1 MNIFEMDAAY
11 VANTYRRFPLE
22 IVGGQ
27 GALLTGAD
35 GREYIDLGSGIA
47 VNTFG
52 MNDEAWKQAVIAQLG
67 AVGHTSNL
75 YYTAPQAQL
84 ARMLCERTGMKRVFF
99 GNSGAEA
106 NECAIKAARKYAS
119 DKYGPGARPIIV
131 TLIYSFHGRTVTT
144 LSATGQEVFH
154 KDFGPFTEGFVHVP
168 ANDISAMERALTENA
183 CCGVMLEMVQGEG
196 GVIPLERDYVQG
208 VAKLCAEKDVLL
220 IADEVQTGNGRTGTL
235 YAWQQFG
242 VVPDLFSTAKGLV
255 GGLPIGACVL
265 GEKVENTLGASS
277 HGSTFGGNPI
287 CAAGALNVLSRI
299 DEALLAGVR
308 ARHDRILAA
317 LIGAPGVEAVTGLGL
332 MLGVKTDRPAAEVV
346 KRCMENGVLVL
357 TAKDKVRLLPPLN
370 IPNELLDRA
379 LAVLKDAA
387 QPTA

>member
-1 MNIFEMDAAY
+1 M
-11 VANTYRRFPLE
+11 
-22 IVGGQ
+22 
-27 GALLTGAD
+27 
-35 GREYIDLGSGIA
+35 
-47 VNTFG
+47 
-52 MNDEAWKQAVIAQLG
+52 
-67 AVGHTSNL
+67 
-75 YYTAPQAQL
+75 
-84 ARMLCERTGMKRVFF
+84 
-99 GNSGAEA
+99 
-106 NECAIKAARKYAS
+106 
-119 DKYGPGARPIIV
+119 
-131 TLIYSFHGRTVTT
+131 
-144 LSATGQEVFH
+144 
-154 KDFGPFTEGFVHVP
+154 
-168 ANDISAMERALTENA
+168 
-183 CCGVMLEMVQGEG
+183 
-196 GVIPLERDYVQG
+196 QG

-242 VVPDLFSTAKGLV
+242 VVPDLFSTAKGLG

-308 ARHDRILAA
+308 ARCDRILAA
-317 LIGAPGVEAVTGLGL
+317 LNGAPGVEAVTGLGL

-357 TAKDKVRLLPPLN
+357 NAKDKVRLLPPLN

>member
-1 MNIFEMDAAY
+1 MNIFEMDTAY
-11 VANTYRRFPLE
+11 VANTYKRFPLE

-27 GALLTGAD
+27 GALLKGAD
-35 GREYIDLGSGIA
+35 GKAYIDLGSGIA

-52 MNDEAWKQAVIAQLG
+52 MNDEAWKQAVIAQMDG
-67 AVGHTSNL
+67 VGHVSNL
-75 YYTAPQAQL
+75 YYTAPQAEL
-84 ARMLCERTGMKRVFF
+84 AKLLCERTGMKRVFF

-119 DKYGPGARPIIV
+119 DKYGPGARPVIV
-131 TLIYSFHGRTVTT
+131 TLINSFHGCTVTT

-168 ANDISAMERALTENA
+168 ANDLSAMERALTENA
-183 CCGVMLEMVQGEG
+183 CCGVMQEMVQGEG

-242 VVPDLFSTAKGLV
+242 VVPDLFSTAKGLG

-370 IPNELLDRA
+370 IPNEFLDRA
-379 LAVLKDAA
+379 LVVLKNAA

>member
-1 MNIFEMDAAY
+1 MNIFEMDEAY
-11 VANTYRRFPLE
+11 VANTYKRFPLE

-27 GALLTGAD
+27 GALLKGAD
-35 GREYIDLGSGIA
+35 GKAYIDLGSGIA

-52 MNDEAWKQAVIAQLG
+52 MNDEAWKQAVIAQMDG
-67 AVGHTSNL
+67 VGHVSNL
-75 YYTAPQAQL
+75 YYTAPQAEL
-84 ARMLCERTGMKRVFF
+84 AKLLCERTGMKRVFF

-119 DKYGPGARPIIV
+119 DKYGPGARPVIV
-131 TLIYSFHGRTVTT
+131 TLINSFHGRTVTT

-168 ANDISAMERALTENA
+168 ANDLSAMERALTENA

-242 VVPDLFSTAKGLV
+242 VVPDLFSTAKGLG

-317 LIGAPGVEAVTGLGL
+317 LNGAPGVEAVTGLGL

>member
-11 VANTYRRFPLE
+11 VANTYKRFPLE

-27 GALLTGAD
+27 GALLKGAD
-35 GREYIDLGSGIA
+35 GKAYIDLGSGIA

-52 MNDEAWKQAVIAQLG
+52 MNDEAWKQAVIAQMDG
-67 AVGHTSNL
+67 VGHVSNL
-75 YYTAPQAQL
+75 YYTAPQAEL
-84 ARMLCERTGMKRVFF
+84 AKLLCERTGMKRVFS
-99 GNSGAEA
+99 GNFGAEA

-119 DKYGPGARPIIV
+119 DKYGPGARPVIV
-131 TLIYSFHGRTVTT
+131 TLSNSFQGRPVTT

-168 ANDISAMERALTENA
+168 ANDLSAMERALTENA

-242 VVPDLFSTAKGLV
+242 VVPDLFSTAKGLG

-317 LIGAPGVEAVTGLGL
+317 LSGAPGVEAVTGLGL

>member
-1 MNIFEMDAAY
+1 MNIFEMDEAY
-11 VANTYRRFPLE
+11 VANTYKRFPLE

-27 GALLTGAD
+27 GALLKGAD
-35 GREYIDLGSGIA
+35 GKTYIDLGSGIA

-52 MNDEAWKQAVIAQLG
+52 MNDEAWKQAVIAQLDG
-67 AVGHTSNL
+67 VGHVSNL
-75 YYTAPQAQL
+75 YYTAQQAEL
-84 ARMLCERTGMKRVFF
+84 AKLLCERTGMKRVFF

-119 DKYGPGARPIIV
+119 DKYGPGARPVIV
-131 TLIYSFHGRTVTT
+131 TLINSFHGRTVTT

-168 ANDISAMERALTENA
+168 ANDLSAMERALTENA
-183 CCGVMLEMVQGEG
+183 CCGVMQEMVQGEG

-242 VVPDLFSTAKGLV
+242 VVPDLFSTAKGLG

-317 LIGAPGVEAVTGLGL
+317 LNGAPGVEAVTGLGL

-370 IPNELLDRA
+370 IPNEFLDRA
-379 LAVLKDAA
+379 LVVLKNAA

>member
-1 MNIFEMDAAY
+1 MNIFEMDEAY
-11 VANTYRRFPLE
+11 VANTYKRFPLE

-27 GALLTGAD
+27 GALLKGAD
-35 GREYIDLGSGIA
+35 GKTYIDLGSGIA

-52 MNDEAWKQAVIAQLG
+52 MNDEAWKQAVIAQMDG
-67 AVGHTSNL
+67 VGHVSNL
-75 YYTAPQAQL
+75 YYTAPQAEL
-84 ARMLCERTGMKRVFF
+84 AKLLCERTGMKRVFF

-119 DKYGPGARPIIV
+119 DKYGPGARPVIV
-131 TLIYSFHGRTVTT
+131 TLINSFHGRTVTT

-168 ANDISAMERALTENA
+168 ANDLSAMERALTENA

-242 VVPDLFSTAKGLV
+242 VVPDLFSTAKGLG

-308 ARHDRILAA
+308 ARCDRILAA
-317 LIGAPGVEAVTGLGL
+317 LNGAPGVEAVTGLGL

-357 TAKDKVRLLPPLN
+357 NAKDKVRLLPPLN

>member
-1 MNIFEMDAAY
+1 MDEAY
-11 VANTYRRFPLE
+11 VANTYKRFPLE

-27 GALLTGAD
+27 GALLKGAD
-35 GREYIDLGSGIA
+35 GKTYIDLGSGIA

-52 MNDEAWKQAVIAQLG
+52 MNDEAWKQAVIAQMDG
-67 AVGHTSNL
+67 VGHVSNL
-75 YYTAPQAQL
+75 YYTAPQAEL
-84 ARMLCERTGMKRVFF
+84 AKLLCERTGMKRVFF

-119 DKYGPGARPIIV
+119 DKYGPGARPVIV
-131 TLIYSFHGRTVTT
+131 TLINSFHGRTVTT

-168 ANDISAMERALTENA
+168 ANDLSAMERALTENA

-242 VVPDLFSTAKGLV
+242 VVPDLFSTAKGLG

-317 LIGAPGVEAVTGLGL
+317 LNGAPGVEAVTGLGL

-370 IPNELLDRA
+370 IPNEFLDRA
-379 LAVLKDAA
+379 LVVLKNAA

>member
-1 MNIFEMDAAY
+1 MDAAY
-11 VANTYRRFPLE
+11 VANTYKRFPLE

-27 GALLTGAD
+27 GALLRGAD
-35 GREYIDLGSGIA
+35 DRTYIDLGSGIA

-52 MNDEAWKQAVIAQLG
+52 MNDAAWKQAVIAQLDG
-67 AVGHTSNL
+67 VGHVSNL

-84 ARMLCERTGMKRVFF
+84 AKLLCERTGMKRVFF

-119 DKYGPGARPIIV
+119 DKYGPGAQPIIV
-131 TLIYSFHGRTVTT
+131 TLINSFHGRTVTT

-208 VAKLCAEKDVLL
+208 VAKLCAEKDVLF

-242 VVPDLFSTAKGLV
+242 VVPDLFSTAKGLG

-265 GEKVENTLGASS
+265 GEKVRNTLGASS

-299 DEALLAGVR
+299 DDALLEGVR

-317 LIGAPGVEAVTGLGL
+317 LNGAPGVEVVTGLGL
-332 MLGVKTDRPAAEVV
+332 MLGVKTTRPASEVV
-346 KRCMENGVLVL
+346 KRCMENGVLAL

-387 QPTA
+387 QP